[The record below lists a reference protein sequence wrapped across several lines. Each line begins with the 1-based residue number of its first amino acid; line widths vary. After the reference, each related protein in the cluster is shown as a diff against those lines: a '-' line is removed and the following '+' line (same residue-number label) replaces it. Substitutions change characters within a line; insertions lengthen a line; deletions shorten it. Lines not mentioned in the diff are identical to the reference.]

1 MANNVKVILIGG
13 SPMIGKTTLATELAL
28 KYRYNCISTDDIG
41 EIVQTIIDINPM
53 KDFDYREYYIKNS
66 VEKLIKETLKYH
78 KEIWKPI
85 KHLIEIHSEWSNPI
99 IIEGWA
105 LYPKLLRNID
115 KSNIKCLWLIA
126 GENVLEKRI
135 LDKKEFYKGASNK
148 EKMIS
153 NYLKRSKWHN
163 KKIYD
168 EVVELDDDYIMIDK
182 DLTKEELV
190 DKAMQLLSGNSE

>member
-1 MANNVKVILIGG
+1 MTHNVKVILIGG

-53 KDFDYREYYIKNS
+53 KDFDYREYYIKKS
-66 VEKLIKETLKYH
+66 VENLIKETIKYH

-85 KHLIEIHSEWSNPI
+85 KHLIEIHSTWSNPI

-105 LYPKLLRNID
+105 LYPKLLSSI
-115 KSNIKCLWLIA
+115 KKQNIKTFWLIA
-126 GENVLEKRI
+126 DEDILEKRI
-135 LDKKEFYKGASNK
+135 MGNKDFYEGASNK

-163 KKIYD
+163 KKLYD
-168 EVVELDDDYIMIDK
+168 EVIKLDKDYIMIDK
-182 DLTKEELV
+182 SLTKEGLV
-190 DKAMQLLSGNSE
+190 SKAIQFLKGSIK